1 MDSDINVNT
10 SLSRIILGTE
20 NSEEWL
26 VVATRSSF
34 MPKNHISNRFYP
46 IAVPGP
52 NFPDNNFRITMVQAG
67 GSYSKEWEMG
77 YQ

>member
-34 MPKNHISNRFYP
+34 MPKNYISNRFYP
-46 IAVPGP
+46 IAVPVP
-52 NFPDNNFRITMVQAG
+52 NFPDNNFRITMVKAG
-67 GSYSKEWEMG
+67 GSYSKEWEMD